1 LKLYI
6 VVEVFQLVVSGT
18 YATPNLLDAKAK
30 FKEYTGVDHDILE
43 KYLKEDED
51 AKPEELLGDYD
62 QTKIFEFELGGLH
75 IEEEDIIERLKTGL
89 ERELS
94 EEELAKFKGYLA
106 IDVPQWLADNTK
118 SFVRQLRE
126 EEQMY
131 HDIPDEGEPE
141 T

>member
-6 VVEVFQLVVSGT
+6 VVETFQLVVGGT
-18 YATPNLLDAKAK
+18 YATLDLSDAKAK
-30 FKEYTGVDHDILE
+30 FKEYTGVDYDILQKHLE
-43 KYLKEDED
+43 AGED
-51 AKPEELLGDYD
+51 ATEELLGDFD

-75 IEEEDIIERLKTGL
+75 VEEEDIIEHLRFLL
-89 ERELS
+89 EREPS

-106 IDVPQWLADNTK
+106 TDVPQWLSDNTK
-118 SFVRQLRE
+118 SFLQQLRE
-126 EEQMY
+126 EEQQY

>member
-18 YATPNLLDAKAK
+18 YATFDLLDAKAK

-43 KYLKEDED
+43 KYLEADED
-51 AKPEELLGDYD
+51 AKAEELLGDCD

-75 IEEEDIIERLKTGL
+75 IKEEDIIEHFKTGL
-89 ERELS
+89 EREPS

-106 IDVPQWLADNTK
+106 SDVPQWLADNMK
-118 SFVRQLRE
+118 SFLWQFRE
-126 EEQMY
+126 EQQY
-131 HDIPDEGEPE
+131 HDIPDEGEE